1 MTKIFILFLTLIFL
15 GCKNIPIPKKN
26 NIIEV
31 PKKDTNNTLPSWYF
45 KIPLHQ
51 YEIIGYGSGLS
62 IEEAKT
68 NARSDIS
75 KSLIVTIKSELNTN
89 HTIKEHGNN
98 FNETKEFQS
107 HITEYTNIIL
117 ADAKLRKYQKINGTF
132 YVALSYINLPL
143 TEKIYLKLKDT
154 KLQPIDK
161 RSIYNY
167 SLFSEQLNKKF
178 KYIPSYSLIFK
189 DGLYYVNLNNKLF
202 VINNS
207 DLPLFFI
214 SKENKN
220 IDFKIS
226 SKQLKS
232 GDFFHFTIRSKLNG
246 YISLLQVDEDGRI
259 IVHLDNRENRSPF
272 KFTYPNLELYNGLEA
287 GIINEKN
294 NVQENYILAI
304 CSNKLNLASY
314 EHISLDYNIN
324 KTSLRFSRLDNLI
337 SECEYSAIITH
348 IQKGNIY

>member
-1 MTKIFILFLTLIFL
+1 MIKILILFLTLVFI
-15 GCKNIPIPKKN
+15 GCGSNPIPKKIN
-26 NIIEV
+26 TIEV
-31 PKKDTNNTLPSWYF
+31 SKKTISDSFPSWYF
-45 KIPLHQ
+45 KIPLNK
-51 YEIIGYGSGLS
+51 YEVIGYGSGLS
-62 IEEAKT
+62 MEEAKT

-75 KSLIVTIKSELNTN
+75 KSLIVTIKSELNTS
-89 HTIKEHGNN
+89 HTIKEHGND

-117 ADAKLRKYQKINGTF
+117 ADAKLKKYQKINGTF

-154 KLQPIDK
+154 KLKPIDK

-167 SLFSEQLNKKF
+167 SLFSERLNEKF
-178 KYIPSYSLIFK
+178 KYIPSYSLFFK
-189 DGLYYVNLNNKLF
+189 DGLYYVNINNKLF

-232 GDFFHFTIRSKLNG
+232 GDFFYFTIESKLNG
-246 YISLLQVDEDGRI
+246 YISLIQVDEDGRV
-259 IVHLDNRENRSPF
+259 IVHLDNLENNSNH
-272 KFTYPNLELYNGLEA
+272 KFTYPNLEIYNGLEA

-304 CSNKLNLASY
+304 CSNKLNLSSY
-314 EHISLDYNIN
+314 EYISLDYNTN
-324 KTSLRFSRLDNLI
+324 ETSLRFTSLDKVISR
-337 SECEYSAIITH
+337 CEYNAIIIH
-348 IQKGNIY
+348 VQKGNLY